1 MRRIAKEIRA
11 GGHAAIAEDGRWLMG
26 VPAIVADNDDP
37 ERQHRVRVII
47 PSIDEDQVFDEWAR
61 QLVFCLGDGFGTA
74 FIPPK
79 GSEVILFG
87 QLGQK
92 FNFFY
97 ASVYNEEM
105 AVADGYDD
113 EMTVGARVPGDL
125 KFRAEQLGRVDANNV
140 EIHADEDVAIDG
152 RNIESQAAQLNKTVG
167 QTVEST
173 AAGQNKLVGQTI
185 QLNGTTIQIS
195 GNGSIS
201 ITGESVV
208 INGSSVTLR
217 GRPVNPTGPPI

>member
-1 MRRIAKEIRA
+1 MRRLAKEIRA
-11 GGHAAIAEDGRWLMG
+11 GGHDAIAEDGRWLIG
-26 VPAIVADNDDP
+26 VPAIVADNKDP

-47 PSIDEDQVFDEWAR
+47 PSIDEDLVFDEWAR
-61 QLVFCLGDGFGTA
+61 QLVFCLGDRFGTA

-79 GSEVILFG
+79 GSEVVLFG

-113 EMTVGARVPGDL
+113 EMTVGARVPGNL
-125 KFRAEQLGRVDANNV
+125 KFRAEQLGRLDADQIEV
-140 EIHADEDVAIDG
+140 HADQDVAIDG
-152 RNIESQAAQLNKTVG
+152 QNIESTATGVNKLAG
-167 QTVEST
+167 QTV
-173 AAGQNKLVGQTI
+173 QV
-185 QLNGTTIQIS
+185 NGTTIQVS
-195 GNGSIS
+195 SNGSIS
-201 ITGESVV
+201 ITGGSVA
-208 INGSSVTLR
+208 INGTSVTLR